1 MSSDDA
7 PNFAG
12 AACPAPLRDRDV
24 VLLGHGS
31 GGRLTAELLERIVLP
46 SLSNPTLDALD
57 DAALLRLAS
66 GERVAFT
73 TDSYVVSPIFFP
85 GGDIGELAVNGTI
98 NDLAVSGARPIA
110 LSLAFIL
117 EEGFPLDD
125 FRRVVDSVK
134 NAAARARVPVVTGD
148 TKVVNHGS
156 GDGVFINTSGV
167 GLVPDGVSVGSAF
180 VREGDAILVSGTI
193 GDHGVA
199 ILAQRQGL
207 QLRGE
212 LVSDTAALHELTRDL
227 LEVCPR
233 IHAMRDPTRGGLA
246 ATLVEIASRRR
257 LGVEVYESA
266 LPVREEVRG
275 ACEILGLDPTMVANE
290 GKLVAFVPD
299 EDASAVLDAMRAHPL
314 GRNAARIGT
323 VTSEHAGMVV
333 VRTPFG
339 STRVLDL
346 PLTEPLPRIC

>member
-1 MSSDDA
+1 MSFE
-7 PNFAG
+7 NE
-12 AACPAPLRDRDV
+12 AACPVPIRERDV
-24 VLLGHGS
+24 ILIGHGS
-31 GGRLTAELLERIVLP
+31 GGRMTSELLERVVVP
-46 SLSNPTLDALD
+46 ALSNPTLDALD
-57 DAALLRLAS
+57 DAALLHLPS

-85 GGDIGELAVNGTI
+85 GGDIGDLAVNGTI

-117 EEGFPLDD
+117 EEGFPIEE
-125 FRRVVDSVK
+125 FRRVVASVK
-134 NAAARARVPVVTGD
+134 RAAERARVPVVTGD
-148 TKVVNHGS
+148 TKVVGHGS
-156 GDGVFINTSGV
+156 GDGVFVNTSGV
-167 GLVPDGVSVGSAF
+167 GVVPDGLALGSAH
-180 VREGDAILVSGTI
+180 VRPGDAIIVSGTI

-199 ILAQRQGL
+199 ILAHRQGL
-207 QLRGE
+207 QIRGD
-212 LVSDTAALHELTRDL
+212 LQSDTAPLHELTRAM

-246 ATLVEIASRRR
+246 ATLVEIATRRK
-257 LGVEVYESA
+257 LGVEIFETS

-290 GKLVAFVPD
+290 GKLVAFVPE
-299 EDASAVLDAMRAHPL
+299 EDAGLLLEAMRAHPL
-314 GRNAARIGT
+314 GEGAACIGR
-323 VTSEHAGMVV
+323 VCDEHAGLVV